1 MQKENT
7 AGKIMEEVITVEKKK
22 KKRGPFIV
30 GLVVLALAIVG
41 VVGIVLNVVSYIQ
54 KNNDTT
60 ADYTKYSD
68 FLTWVVGV
76 DPNPFSDIT
85 KADKDSLRNIAVC
98 ALLTDNA
105 TTGKYNVTEKGLE
118 VPVADVELYY
128 YNMFGADNPIV
139 HANVVGYGYSFTYDA
154 TKQVYYVPLT
164 GVTPPF
170 SVRIESVEKTGGLI
184 VLRVGYVGVNKVE
197 VAPDGT
203 LQAAQP
209 DKYADITLKETQT
222 GFNLISVMP
231 VTMGEYEQ

>member
-1 MQKENT
+1 
-7 AGKIMEEVITVEKKK
+7 MEEVITVEKKK

-170 SVRIESVEKTGGLI
+170 SVI
-184 VLRVGYVGVNKVE
+184 V
-197 VAPDGT
+197 
-203 LQAAQP
+203 
-209 DKYADITLKETQT
+209 
-222 GFNLISVMP
+222 
-231 VTMGEYEQ
+231 

>member
-1 MQKENT
+1 M
-7 AGKIMEEVITVEKKK
+7 
-22 KKRGPFIV
+22 
-30 GLVVLALAIVG
+30 
-41 VVGIVLNVVSYIQ
+41 
-54 KNNDTT
+54 
-60 ADYTKYSD
+60 
-68 FLTWVVGV
+68 
-76 DPNPFSDIT
+76 
-85 KADKDSLRNIAVC
+85 
-98 ALLTDNA
+98 
-105 TTGKYNVTEKGLE
+105 
-118 VPVADVELYY
+118 PVADVELYY